1 MATKRKISKKE
12 ELAYPVLEEITGG
25 SKNGYRTKS
34 GDWYQM
40 YSTYSGAFGYRRV
53 WAKLIKPYQLNYSNF
68 AKFLEAMPEYK
79 EVFEEMAKQCEIA
92 EDAINIFDSLR
103 EKFVEDIKKTFVN
116 PNANF
121 ETEYLIMS
129 DEEEAIC
136 NELKGN
142 TDKLNALKA
151 RAIELQEKLE
161 GLPKDRASAPLRKPL
176 KEELEEITKNLKL
189 IGEI

>member
-25 SKNGYRTKS
+25 AKNGYRTKS

-53 WAKLIKPYQLNYSNF
+53 WARLIKSYQLNYNNF

-92 EDAINIFDSLR
+92 EAAVNTFDSLR
-103 EKFVEDIKKTFVN
+103 IKFVEDIKKTFVN

-121 ETEYLIMS
+121 ETEFNVFS
-129 DEEEAIC
+129 NEQEEMFQD
-136 NELKGN
+136 LKAN
-142 TDKLNALKA
+142 PDKIPTLKA
-151 RAIELQEKLE
+151 RSIEIQEQLE
-161 GLPKDRASAPLRKPL
+161 GLPKDRASAPLRKTL
-176 KEELEEITKNLKL
+176 REELDIIIEKLKL
-189 IGEI
+189 IGEA

>member
-1 MATKRKISKKE
+1 
-12 ELAYPVLEEITGG
+12 
-25 SKNGYRTKS
+25 
-34 GDWYQM
+34 
-40 YSTYSGAFGYRRV
+40 
-53 WAKLIKPYQLNYSNF
+53 
-68 AKFLEAMPEYK
+68 MPEYK

-92 EDAINIFDSLR
+92 DNAIKTFDLLR

-136 NELKGN
+136 SELKGN
-142 TDKLNALKA
+142 TDKINALKA

-161 GLPKDRASAPLRKPL
+161 GMPKDRASAPLRKTV
-176 KEELEEITKNLKL
+176 KDELEEITKNLKL

>member
-25 SKNGYRTKS
+25 AKNGYETKS

-53 WAKLIKPYQLNYSNF
+53 WSRLIKPYQLNYGDF
-68 AKFLEAMPEYK
+68 AKFLQAMPEYK

-92 EDAINIFDSLR
+92 DNAINTFDSLR

-142 TDKLNALKA
+142 TDKINALKA

-161 GLPKDRASAPLRKPL
+161 GLPKDRASAPLRKTV
-176 KEELEEITKNLKL
+176 KDELEEITKNLKL